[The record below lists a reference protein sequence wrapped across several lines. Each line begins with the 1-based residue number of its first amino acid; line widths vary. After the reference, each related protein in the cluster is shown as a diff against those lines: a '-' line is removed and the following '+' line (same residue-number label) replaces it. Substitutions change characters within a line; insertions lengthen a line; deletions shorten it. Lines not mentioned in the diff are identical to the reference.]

1 MYFSA
6 AILPLA
12 YVIGMLFTFKTHTH
26 IFQAEEHD
34 GDDGAFILSAVT
46 CDYVVV

>member
-12 YVIGMLFTFKTHTH
+12 YFIGMLFTFKTHTH
-26 IFQAEEHD
+26 IFQGEDEGGEED
-34 GDDGAFILSAVT
+34 STSGP
-46 CDYVVV
+46 